1 MPKFFREITMAL
13 SMIVPLALG
22 MWALQNYV
30 ETNAKKTIINDNLDK
45 IVLAAKTYLK
55 ENEYRQVAYPELVEG
70 KFLEDIKPVD
80 GENYKDIVLRRTGG
94 ILVVKMASGES
105 VECKY

>member
-22 MWALQNYV
+22 IWAMQNYV

-45 IVLAAKTYLK
+45 IVLAAKAYLS
-55 ENEYRQVAYPELVEG
+55 ENEYRQVSYQELIEG

-80 GENYKDIVLRRTGG
+80 GESYKEIVFRRTGG

-105 VECKY
+105 VERKY

>member
-22 MWALQNYV
+22 IWAMQNYV
-30 ETNAKKTIINDNLDK
+30 ETRAKRTIINDNLDR
-45 IVLAAKTYLK
+45 IVLAAKAYLN
-55 ENEYRQVAYPELVEG
+55 ENEYRQVSYLDLVEG
-70 KFLEDIKPVD
+70 KLLDDIKPID
-80 GENYKDIVLRRTGG
+80 GEDYKGLVLRRTGG